1 MTISPIGGPFLDWL
15 RVPLTRSGR
24 GLSAQAATRLLPL
37 YTTALKCLMISLLEI
52 ASVFFL
58 LHRGAFDVGPYQR
71 QSVPLHRLTPQSL
84 WPSPARRIRLET
96 TVVAA
101 FSATRPASE
110 DAKAKAGRTCLR
122 DGRLLPRSG
131 NHLPAP
137 SQLAATDTSPE
148 AEIKRFH
155 HVLGHSYK
163 PPPRRLPAPHGP
175 GHVASVR

>member
-1 MTISPIGGPFLDWL
+1 MNALADLLFILIDLRRVDVAEAGAERRGNGPEH
-15 RVPLTRSGR
+15 
-24 GLSAQAATRLLPL
+24 
-37 YTTALKCLMISLLEI
+37 TALKCLMISLLEI

-58 LHRGAFDVGPYQR
+58 LHRGAFHVGPYQR

-110 DAKAKAGRTCLR
+110 DAEAGRTCLR

>member
-1 MTISPIGGPFLDWL
+1 MNALADLLFILIDLRRVDVAEAGAERRGNGPEH
-15 RVPLTRSGR
+15 
-24 GLSAQAATRLLPL
+24 
-37 YTTALKCLMISLLEI
+37 TALKCLMISLLEI

-131 NHLPAP
+131 NHVPAP

-148 AEIKRFH
+148 LMKQRSRGLIMSEATVTNRH
-155 HVLGHSYK
+155 ATG
-163 PPPRRLPAPHGP
+163 RRSQIPLREYGRHW
-175 GHVASVR
+175 R